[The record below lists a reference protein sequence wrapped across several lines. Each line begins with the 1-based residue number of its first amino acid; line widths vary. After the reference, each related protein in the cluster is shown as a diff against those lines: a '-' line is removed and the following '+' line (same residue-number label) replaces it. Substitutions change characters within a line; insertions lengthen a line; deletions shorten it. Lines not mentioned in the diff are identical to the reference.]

1 MQSGTTLRK
10 KEICETATKIGRK
23 ENNDRVNK
31 VLQQNLEIIS
41 ASRTSSPCT
50 KRASNF
56 STYTEK
62 PDFNKTETKFSTS
75 QSTYS
80 YSSMTSAVSERE
92 NLLMIAPR
100 SNRNE
105 ENSASQF
112 LPKINSKHRNTNVQK
127 STEKTHT
134 VEGGDKLMSN
144 TDLVDLANK
153 SLKPENPS
161 SEDNHAPKN
170 SSFRYYSQ

>member
-10 KEICETATKIGRK
+10 KEMSETATKIGRK
-23 ENNDRVNK
+23 ENKDRVNK

-41 ASRTSSPCT
+41 TSRTSSPCT
-50 KRASNF
+50 KRTSNF
-56 STYTEK
+56 STYNEK
-62 PDFNKTETKFSTS
+62 PDIDKKETKFSTS

-105 ENSASQF
+105 EYSASQF

-127 STEKTHT
+127 STEKTQIKDS
-134 VEGGDKLMSN
+134 GDKVISN
-144 TDLVDLANK
+144 TDLDHLANK
-153 SLKPENPS
+153 SLKPENTS
-161 SEDNHAPKN
+161 SKDNHEPKN
-170 SSFRYYSQ
+170 ANFR

>member
-23 ENNDRVNK
+23 ENKDRVNK

-41 ASRTSSPCT
+41 TSRTSSPCT
-50 KRASNF
+50 KRTSNF
-56 STYTEK
+56 SIYNEK
-62 PDFNKTETKFSTS
+62 PDIDKKETKFSTS

-80 YSSMTSAVSERE
+80 YSSMTSAVSERD

-105 ENSASQF
+105 EYSASQF
-112 LPKINSKHRNTNVQK
+112 LPKINSKQRATNVQK
-127 STEKTHT
+127 STEKNII
-134 VEGGDKLMSN
+134 EGDKLMSN
-144 TDLVDLANK
+144 TDMVDLANK
-153 SLKPENPS
+153 SLKSENTS
-161 SEDNHAPKN
+161 SKDNHAPQN
-170 SSFRYYSQ
+170 ANFRYRSQ